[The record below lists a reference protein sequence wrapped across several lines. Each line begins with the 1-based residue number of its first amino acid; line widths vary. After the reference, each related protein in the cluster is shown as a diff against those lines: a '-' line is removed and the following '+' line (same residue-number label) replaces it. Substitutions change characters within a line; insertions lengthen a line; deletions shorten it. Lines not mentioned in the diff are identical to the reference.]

1 MVMSIKRKFKK
12 SCDTCASAKD
22 YQRRVALGRSGTI
35 SKEDLQHAQEAVQLA
50 QAALDISIQQYNANR
65 ALLRNTEL
73 KNNLQFSKQLIAY
86 AVRG

>member
-1 MVMSIKRKFKK
+1 M
-12 SCDTCASAKD
+12 
-22 YQRRVALGRSGTI
+22 ALGRSGTI
-35 SKEDLQHAQEAVQLA
+35 SKEDLQHSQEAVQLA

-73 KNNLQFSKQLIAY
+73 KNNQQFSKRLIAY